1 MTPVSPPNPR
11 YPGLALVTSEA
22 IDEAVRLL
30 VEASN
35 PTKVIL
41 FGSHARGEATE
52 DSDADFLIILSRVK
66 NRAAEMARLREL
78 LRPLRI
84 PVDIVVASEQQVFE
98 WGHLP
103 GLVLHE
109 ALTEGKVLYEAS

>member
-1 MTPVSPPNPR
+1 MRPVSPPNPR

-52 DSDADFLIILSRVK
+52 DSDADFLVILPSSE
-66 NRAAEMARLREL
+66 NRAAEMVRLRKV
-78 LRPLRI
+78 LRPLHI
-84 PVDIVVASEQQVFE
+84 PVDIMVVSGQQVLE
-98 WGHLP
+98 WGHLR
-103 GLVLHE
+103 GLILNE
-109 ALTEGKVLYEAS
+109 ALTQGKVLYEAA